1 MQRMTLADGIR
12 QFLAQSSDPTAPV
25 DQLHRAFIAW
35 CGIRV
40 PTSAFIKAFNSIH
53 AKDAI

>member
-35 CGIRV
+35 CGVRI